1 MPHHRTAGGIHEL
14 HQAYAALHAPA
25 DPGEH
30 LIVEEMVVAR
40 WRVQRAW
47 VIDTGLL
54 ENQMDEMTDQLDKD
68 YEAMDES
75 RRLTLAF
82 KDLAEKSPSLSLLQR
97 YETRLSRQIQRCQK
111 QLAEIAG
118 VNPNKTL
125 DVIKCTKRPWS
136 RK

>member
-1 MPHHRTAGGIHEL
+1 
-14 HQAYAALHAPA
+14 
-25 DPGEH
+25 
-30 LIVEEMVVAR
+30 
-40 WRVQRAW
+40 
-47 VIDTGLL
+47 
-54 ENQMDEMTDQLDKD
+54 MTDQLDKD